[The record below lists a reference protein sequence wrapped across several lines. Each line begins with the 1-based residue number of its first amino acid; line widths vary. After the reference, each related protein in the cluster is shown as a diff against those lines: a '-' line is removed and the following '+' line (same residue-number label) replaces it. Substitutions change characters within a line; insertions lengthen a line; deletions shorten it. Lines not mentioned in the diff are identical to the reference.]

1 MKFLWFIIIAFLV
14 LFLVSFSAKLVSFIK
29 RRTVSGKTKI
39 SLKAV
44 TGDKVASS
52 CFWGIVGAV
61 AIVYCISLIIPLAW
75 SLMTAF
81 KTPVDYILNSFG
93 FPKVKKFGLAPEN
106 FINVLKRFQLRQ
118 GTRLYGLFD
127 MLFNSLLYAIV
138 PSLSGVFWMTAVA
151 YVMARYKFWGNKAL
165 YNLGLVVMLIPIV
178 GNMASSMIIKKAMG
192 LYDNMYVS
200 ILIPPATAF
209 SGMHFLILYGAL
221 KAIPFA
227 YSEAAEIDGASRY
240 AVMFKI
246 ILPMVLPTCATL
258 FILDFITNWNSYE
271 SFLIWYPST
280 PNIAYGMYTFQS
292 TASQGSGAATVPEI
306 LAGFIMCMIPSAI
319 LYLSSQKL
327 IQSKFTVGGL
337 KG

>member
-1 MKFLWFIIIAFLV
+1 MKLILILSIALLFLFLICFLV
-14 LFLVSFSAKLVSFIK
+14 KLLSYVRLRSVTSK
-29 RRTVSGKTKI
+29 KKYAWNTI
-39 SLKAV
+39 S
-44 TGDKVASS
+44 TDKVTSS
-52 CFWGIVGAV
+52 AFWAIVGTV
-61 AIVYCISLIIPLAW
+61 AIAYCITLIIPIAW

-81 KTPVDYILNSFG
+81 KTPVDYVLNSFG
-93 FPKVKKFGLAPEN
+93 FPKVSQYGLAPEN
-106 FINVLKRFQLRQ
+106 FFNVLKRFQLRQ
-118 GTRLYGLFD
+118 GTRIYGLSD
-127 MLFNSLLYAIV
+127 MLINSIVYAVV
-138 PSLSGVFWMTAVA
+138 PSLNGVFWMTLVA

-165 YNLGLVVMLIPIV
+165 YNLGLVIMLIPIV

-221 KAIPFA
+221 KAIPLA

-240 AVMFKI
+240 AIMFKI

-258 FILDFITNWNSYE
+258 FILEFITNWNAYE

-280 PNIAYGMYTFQS
+280 PNIAYGMYTFQNV
-292 TASQGSGAATVPEI
+292 ASQGSGAATVPEI
-306 LAGFIMCMIPSAI
+306 LAGFIMCMIPSAV

>member
-1 MKFLWFIIIAFLV
+1 MKFILFLVIACLV
-14 LFLVSFSAKLVSFIK
+14 LFLTCFVIKLLSYMKV
-29 RRTVSGKTKI
+29 RVAGKKKYSLGVVTSDKI
-39 SLKAV
+39 
-44 TGDKVASS
+44 ASS
-52 CFWGIVGAV
+52 LFWAIVGTV
-61 AIVYCISLIIPLAW
+61 AIVYCVSLIVPLAW

-93 FPKVKKFGLAPEN
+93 FPKVKQYGLAPEN
-106 FINVLKRFQLRQ
+106 FINVLQRFQLRQ
-118 GTRLYGLFD
+118 GTRIYGLTD
-127 MLFNSLLYAIV
+127 MLINSLVFAIV
-138 PSLSGVFWMTAVA
+138 PSLVGVFWMTLVA
-151 YVMARYKFWGNKAL
+151 YVMARYKFWGNNAL
-165 YNLGLVVMLIPIV
+165 YNLGIVIMLIPIV

-200 ILIPPATAF
+200 IFIPPATAF
-209 SGMHFLILYGAL
+209 SGMHFLILYGAM
-221 KAIPFA
+221 KSIPFA

-240 AVMFKI
+240 AIMFKI
-246 ILPMVLPTCATL
+246 IVPMVLPTCATL
-258 FILDFITNWNSYE
+258 FILDFIANWNAYE

-292 TASQGSGAATVPEI
+292 VASQGSGAATVPEI